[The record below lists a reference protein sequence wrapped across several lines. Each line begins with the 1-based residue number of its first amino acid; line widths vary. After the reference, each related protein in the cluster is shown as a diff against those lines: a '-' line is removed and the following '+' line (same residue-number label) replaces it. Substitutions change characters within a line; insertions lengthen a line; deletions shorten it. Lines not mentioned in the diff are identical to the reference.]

1 MCEWEDQAPNT
12 TTQWLAVRQ
21 ENTRSPLSDWEHDD
35 MFVAFALIKW
45 PKDMVLVSFGGY
57 KSQGPRTRLRHR
69 HEAFEALWET
79 MNPPKAEDG
88 AQQI

>member
-1 MCEWEDQAPNT
+1 MCEWEDQAPKT

-45 PKDMVLVSFGGY
+45 PKDMVLVSFGG
-57 KSQGPRTRLRHR
+57 
-69 HEAFEALWET
+69 
-79 MNPPKAEDG
+79 
-88 AQQI
+88 